1 MKINIKNFLLYLK
14 LKMNNFKILKSNSF
28 VKFLILG
35 SFITLVSNGS
45 LLLMV
50 YFLPLGISTLVS
62 RIFHAYLGYLA
73 NKYSVFKRKGQ
84 PIAYILLVIVS
95 WILQWLFL
103 KTLINL
109 GFSYIFAI
117 ILVLPLLVFFS
128 FVSQKYLVFRK

>member
-1 MKINIKNFLLYLK
+1 MKINIKNFFLYLK

-50 YFLPLGISTLVS
+50 YLLPLGISTLVS

-73 NKYSVFKRKGQ
+73 NKYSVFKRNGQ

-95 WILQWLFL
+95 WILQWLLL

-117 ILVLPLLVFFS
+117 ILVIPLLVFFS

>member
-1 MKINIKNFLLYLK
+1 
-14 LKMNNFKILKSNSF
+14 MNNFKILKSNSF

-95 WILQWLFL
+95 WILQWLLL

-117 ILVLPLLVFFS
+117 ILVIPLLVFFS